1 MLEYEDSSLD
11 EFTKELSYIVK
22 RTEGEDKIEMA
33 IEIKH
38 FSHEH
43 DLKLI
48 KELENYEIC
57 DRCIRFIFPPFY
69 SCAQCN
75 FFLHKSCVE
84 LPTKTQ
90 HPLHQHPLIL
100 WLRRPKLGMCDACL
114 CLSNDITYVCDACN
128 FSLECLM

>member
-22 RTEGEDKIEMA
+22 RIDGEDKIEMA

-48 KELENYEIC
+48 KELDNYEIC
-57 DRCIRFIFPPFY
+57 DRCKRPIFPPF
-69 SCAQCN
+69 
-75 FFLHKSCVE
+75 
-84 LPTKTQ
+84 
-90 HPLHQHPLIL
+90 
-100 WLRRPKLGMCDACL
+100 
-114 CLSNDITYVCDACN
+114 
-128 FSLECLM
+128 

>member
-1 MLEYEDSSLD
+1 MRRLKGKDPIESIIIMLVYEDSSLD

-57 DRCIRFIFPPFY
+57 DRCIWFIFPPFY
-69 SCAQCN
+69 SCA
-75 FFLHKSCVE
+75 
-84 LPTKTQ
+84 
-90 HPLHQHPLIL
+90 
-100 WLRRPKLGMCDACL
+100 
-114 CLSNDITYVCDACN
+114 
-128 FSLECLM
+128 

>member
-48 KELENYEIC
+48 KGLENYEIC
-57 DRCIRFIFPPFY
+57 DRCIRFIFPLFY
-69 SCAQCN
+69 SCA
-75 FFLHKSCVE
+75 
-84 LPTKTQ
+84 
-90 HPLHQHPLIL
+90 
-100 WLRRPKLGMCDACL
+100 
-114 CLSNDITYVCDACN
+114 
-128 FSLECLM
+128 

>member
-100 WLRRPKLGMCDACL
+100 WLRRPKLDMCDAFL
-114 CLSNDITYVCDACN
+114 CLSNGFTCVRCMQF
-128 FSLECLM
+128 FS